1 MLIFSVKNYTWK
13 TGYSCIYQYFNI
25 VAFLATEIDFWNSR
39 LKNLESI
46 YDQLRDQRVKKMAS
60 ILELTD
66 SAYFP
71 CFKTQFRDIVAGE

>member
-1 MLIFSVKNYTWK
+1 ML
-13 TGYSCIYQYFNI
+13 QYFNI

-46 YDQLRDQRVKKMAS
+46 YDQLREQRVKKMAS